1 MTNDWLT
8 FSIDFEAT
16 YYYITSSV
24 TLAEIC
30 FPSLA
35 IEQKS
40 EPKRYIESTKM
51 QYSIQNARKQKK
63 NIPEIPITRLQ
74 ISVS

>member
-1 MTNDWLT
+1 M
-8 FSIDFEAT
+8 
-16 YYYITSSV
+16 YITSSV

-35 IEQKS
+35 TEQKS
-40 EPKRYIESTKM
+40 EPKQYIESTKM

-63 NIPEIPITRLQ
+63 IPEIPTTRLQ